1 MHSYRL
7 KDSESTPEE
16 LAQQAAE
23 WLVRLSA
30 DDMAPSVR
38 VAVQDEFEKW
48 KQANPKHAQSAR
60 KMELIIQ
67 QTSQLRDT
75 TSHTAHPVPA
85 RMAIEAVFREKRK
98 YEWVKK
104 NVITLILVMALAIPF
119 WVAEQHYPLT
129 YMLAEMRTTTGEWET
144 YSLAHNN
151 RITLNSLSAVNYPF
165 NDNDRQLELVRGEV
179 LVDVVTNP
187 EYPFLV
193 VTKHG
198 KIYALGTR
206 FIVSLDEENTTL
218 TMLESSA
225 SIQTLDHGKKN
236 TDKLIISAGQRVS
249 MSIQGIGE
257 VEEIDEHAFSDAWKF
272 RHLVVENQSLPEVL
286 DELARHHAGFFHY
299 DRVALEE
306 KRVSAVLPLDDTEK
320 ALQLLAR
327 SFSLRITT
335 YTPWLT
341 IVEEIDG
348 KKVKAM

>member
-1 MHSYRL
+1 MPSSRL
-7 KDSESTPEE
+7 TDSELTSDE

-23 WLVRLSA
+23 WLVRLST
-30 DDMAPSVR
+30 DDMTPSAR

-48 KQANPKHAQSAR
+48 KQADPKHAQSAR
-60 KMELIIQ
+60 KMEAIIQ
-67 QTSQLRDT
+67 QTRQLRDKAK
-75 TSHTAHPVPA
+75 HTVSA
-85 RMAIEAVFREKRK
+85 RMAIEAVFKEKRK
-98 YEWVKK
+98 YEQVK
-104 NVITLILVMALAIPF
+104 NNIMALILVIALAIPF
-119 WVAEQHYPLT
+119 WAVEQHYPLT
-129 YMLAEMRTTTGEWET
+129 YLLAEMRTTTGEWET
-144 YSLAHNN
+144 YALAHNN

-187 EYPFLV
+187 EHPFSV
-193 VTKHG
+193 ITKHG

-206 FIVSLDEENTTL
+206 FIVSLNEENTTL

-236 TDKLIISAGQRVS
+236 TDKLIINAGQRVS
-249 MSIQGIGE
+249 MSIHGIGE
-257 VEEIDEHAFSDAWKF
+257 VEEIDKHVFSDAWKF
-272 RHLVVENQSLPEVL
+272 RHLVVENQSLPKVL

-299 DRVALEE
+299 DRAALEE

-335 YTPWLT
+335 FTPWL
-341 IVEEIDG
+341 IVIGEAEN